1 MNAMIPWATTYS
13 YMCALFFLPLCTIFI
28 FRNIMQGCGYSFL
41 PMMGGVA
48 ELLARLVV
56 SIAAMKL
63 LSYPMACAADPAAW
77 VAAAVFTG
85 ISYLYVI
92 KQIEREAAAHTST
105 HSRTA

>member
-1 MNAMIPWATTYS
+1 MNALLPWAKTYS
-13 YMCALFFLPLCTIFI
+13 YLCIAFYVPLCTIYI

-77 VAAAVFTG
+77 VAAAAFTG

-92 KQIEREAAAHTST
+92 KKIEREAAEHASSR
-105 HSRTA
+105 SRTA